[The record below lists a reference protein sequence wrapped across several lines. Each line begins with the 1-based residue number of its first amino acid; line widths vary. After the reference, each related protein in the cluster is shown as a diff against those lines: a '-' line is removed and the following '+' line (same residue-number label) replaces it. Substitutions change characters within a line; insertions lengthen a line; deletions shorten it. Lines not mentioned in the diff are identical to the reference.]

1 MEFWHKVLIATV
13 ALTFIIYA
21 FANTFSKTIVVKNKQ
36 FIRQHGRGTYNKFVV
51 TDENGNNYEISEDL
65 FKKLQNDAV
74 INVKGYKNILSDPTI
89 TEIL

>member
-13 ALTFIIYA
+13 GLTFIIYA

-36 FIRQHGRGTYNKFVV
+36 FIRKHGRGTYNKFVV

-65 FKKLQNDAV
+65 FKTLQNDAV
-74 INVKGYKNILSDPTI
+74 INVKGYKNLLSDPTI

>member
-1 MEFWHKVLIATV
+1 MKFWHKVSIASV

-36 FIRQHGRGTYNKFVV
+36 FIRKHGRGTYNKYVV

-65 FKKLQNDAV
+65 FKTLQNNAV
-74 INVKGYKNILSDPTI
+74 TNVKGYKNLLSDPTI
-89 TEIL
+89 SEIL